1 MVINDP
7 LLDSHFA
14 IADITPEGVADY
26 YELCSVPWM

>member
-14 IADITPEGVADY
+14 IAGATPEGVADY
-26 YELCSVPWM
+26 YELCIVS